1 MEEKLAPLAPPP
13 AAPKPSLAAIQRQQQ
28 DEDEFSALA
37 SRGAPPRSAWG
48 GEGGA
53 WGEGG
58 AQGEAYWERR
68 SMEHAEDGWGGH
80 EEYWRE
86 SVAPAPPEIRMLV
99 RPASTPASQPP
110 PRGEEEA
117 DPEEAAAA
125 RARKARQDTFQP

>member
-37 SRGAPPRSAWG
+37 SRGAPPR
-48 GEGGA
+48 GA

-68 SMEHAEDGWGGH
+68 SMEHGEDGWGGH

-99 RPASTPASQPP
+99 RPSSTPASQPV